1 MATDYSFSAPT
12 PGASHSNV
20 KPLFE
25 GNDIY
30 NVVFNGC
37 ISKDVVGKKDETMT
51 YKTLVINFGNEDGYF
66 THTVF
71 EPKKEDFVRPTT
83 DIMGNPLKFPK
94 PSGVETIMLLFKH
107 LIDAVNPEVAKKI
120 DAGELSLGANSWDE
134 LRDKIVEFTEPA
146 KGKVRTNIKLLKGKS
161 GATFP
166 FFTSVSREGAAYVNN
181 NIIGNKLFF
190 SSYEKQRISV
200 AANTPKAAAYDLN
213 ISGNDTSVP
222 TSMNF
227 DVMDI

>member
-1 MATDYSFSAPT
+1 MANDYSFSAPA

-30 NVVFNGC
+30 DVVFNGC
-37 ISKDVVGKKDETMT
+37 VSKDVVGKKDETMT
-51 YKTLVINFGNEDGYF
+51 YKTLVISFGNEDGYF
-66 THTVF
+66 THTIF
-71 EPKKEDFVRPTT
+71 EPKKEDFSRPTT

-94 PSGVETIMLLFKH
+94 PSNVETMMLLFKH

-120 DAGELSLGANSWDE
+120 DSEELSLGAKDWDE
-134 LRDKIVEFTEPA
+134 MRNKVIEFTEPV
-146 KGKVRTNIKLLKGKS
+146 KGKVHTSIKLLKGKN
-161 GATFP
+161 GPTFP
-166 FFTSVSREGAAYVNN
+166 FFTSLTREGKAYVNN

-200 AANTPKAAAYDLN
+200 AQNAPKTQAYDLN
-213 ISGNDTSVP
+213 VSDNSTN
-222 TSMNF
+222 SMELLNF
-227 DVMDI
+227 DVKDI

>member
-1 MATDYSFSAPT
+1 MADNYSFSAPT

-30 NVVFNGC
+30 NVTFNGC
-37 ISKDVVGKKDETMT
+37 TSKDVTGKKDETMT
-51 YKTLVINFGNEDGYF
+51 YKTLIISFGNEDGYF

-71 EPKKEDFVRPTT
+71 EPKKDDFARPTT
-83 DIMGNPLKFPK
+83 DVMGNPLKFPK
-94 PSGVETIMLLFKH
+94 PSNVETMMLLFKH

-120 DAGELSLGANSWDE
+120 DSGELSLGANSWDE
-134 LRDKIVEFTEPA
+134 LRNKVVEFTEPA
-146 KGKVRTNIKLLKGKS
+146 KGKVQTSIKLLKGKN

-166 FFTSVSREGAAYVNN
+166 FFTSLSREGNPYVNN

-190 SSYEKQRISV
+190 SSYEKQRITV
-200 AANTPKAAAYDLN
+200 AQNAPKTSAYDLN
-213 ISGNDTSVP
+213 ISDNPSTSLE
-222 TSMNF
+222 SLNF
-227 DVMDI
+227 DVKDI